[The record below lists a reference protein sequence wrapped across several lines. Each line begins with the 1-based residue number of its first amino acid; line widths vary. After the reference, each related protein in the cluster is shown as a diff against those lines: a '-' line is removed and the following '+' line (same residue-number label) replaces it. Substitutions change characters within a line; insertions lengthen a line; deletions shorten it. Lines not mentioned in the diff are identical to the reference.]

1 AVELVALP
9 NPGQGPFAPA
19 VENTPRNREIGA
31 MAYVQALGLTLVLDE
46 RDDVIRVIDMK
57 QRAVTR
63 TIALA
68 GGAQPFAIAVNDAG
82 SQPGVAERGRAKV
95 AVVDIA
101 RGVVITEI
109 PVGGGP
115 SGVAIDGDQVL
126 VANED
131 TDTVS
136 VLSLVLKQ
144 VLATVAVGRSPRSV
158 AI

>member
-1 AVELVALP
+1 
-9 NPGQGPFAPA
+9 
-19 VENTPRNREIGA
+19 
-31 MAYVQALGLTLVLDE
+31 M
-46 RDDVIRVIDMK
+46 IRVIDMK

-68 GGAQPFAIAVNDAG
+68 SGAQPFAIAVNDAG
-82 SQPGVAERGRAKV
+82 SQAVVAERGRAKV
-95 AVVDIA
+95 AVIDLA

-115 SGVAIDGDQVL
+115 SAVAIDGDQVV

-144 VLATVAVGRSPRSV
+144 VLATVPVGPQPARRWRSTTALLWPTWPTRMAGRS
-158 AI
+158 A